1 MQRKNRFIKGYSGLR
16 ALAVIGVI
24 LYHFDPNTFIGGYLG
39 VPIFF
44 VLSGYLV
51 TDHILASYEE
61 TGYYDNKR
69 FYLSRLKRLYP
80 QLVTVLWASG
90 AYMLMFQ
97 QQTLAKFNQIVTT
110 NLFNVYNFWQIANGQ
125 SYFERFAGNVS
136 PFTHLWTMSIEGQF
150 YIFWPLIMMVL
161 IKFCKTRY
169 RAFWI
174 IIGFSILSALEMAIL
189 YQPNVDTSRIY
200 YGTDTRFFALGLGA
214 ALAFVWPIKH
224 LKREINKTDWII
236 LDITGTVSL
245 IGMLWLF
252 LSRIMDPQAAF
263 AYRGGMFLFSL
274 FTTIFVAIIAH
285 PASHWNQ
292 IFTNRI
298 FDWIGSRSYA
308 IYLYQF
314 PVMIFFEAKFTDM
327 ANHAF
332 LYHLI
337 ELILILGLAELTYHF
352 IEKPFSKISFE
363 SIRVFIAHFKD
374 SEKNG
379 HLRIASGVSVLILIL
394 GTIAVIKAPDVK
406 GVNAN
411 KSQLAERIKKN
422 RASQKKSNKQLID
435 KFKKTKKKEN
445 KSKAFIEAQQSAKNK
460 PVNKDFEKY
469 GISQIDLQ
477 LAQKIHVTAIGDSVM
492 AGTSDMLKKLMP
504 NALIDAAVSRQL
516 VPTIGLF
523 NQYKNQ
529 GALAENVLIGLGTNG
544 PFSMDDINHLM
555 EIIGPNR
562 QVFWISV
569 HVPSRQWQGQVNEL
583 ILRASQKYKN
593 LSVIDWYSYSAN
605 HNNWFYG
612 DQTHP
617 NVEGSK
623 YYSTY
628 ITKEILKKAKF

>member
-1 MQRKNRFIKGYSGLR
+1 M
-16 ALAVIGVI
+16 
-24 LYHFDPNTFIGGYLG
+24 
-39 VPIFF
+39 
-44 VLSGYLV
+44 
-51 TDHILASYEE
+51 
-61 TGYYDNKR
+61 
-69 FYLSRLKRLYP
+69 
-80 QLVTVLWASG
+80 
-90 AYMLMFQ
+90 
-97 QQTLAKFNQIVTT
+97 
-110 NLFNVYNFWQIANGQ
+110 
-125 SYFERFAGNVS
+125 
-136 PFTHLWTMSIEGQF
+136 
-150 YIFWPLIMMVL
+150 
-161 IKFCKTRY
+161 
-169 RAFWI
+169 
-174 IIGFSILSALEMAIL
+174 
-189 YQPNVDTSRIY
+189 
-200 YGTDTRFFALGLGA
+200 
-214 ALAFVWPIKH
+214 
-224 LKREINKTDWII
+224 
-236 LDITGTVSL
+236 
-245 IGMLWLF
+245 
-252 LSRIMDPQAAF
+252 
-263 AYRGGMFLFSL
+263 
-274 FTTIFVAIIAH
+274 
-285 PASHWNQ
+285 
-292 IFTNRI
+292 
-298 FDWIGSRSYA
+298 
-308 IYLYQF
+308 
-314 PVMIFFEAKFTDM
+314 
-327 ANHAF
+327 
-332 LYHLI
+332 
-337 ELILILGLAELTYHF
+337 
-352 IEKPFSKISFE
+352 
-363 SIRVFIAHFKD
+363 
-374 SEKNG
+374 
-379 HLRIASGVSVLILIL
+379 
-394 GTIAVIKAPDVK
+394 IKAPDVK

-492 AGTSDMLKKLMP
+492 AGASDMLKKLMP

>member
-136 PFTHLWTMSIEGQF
+136 PTHLWTMSIEGQF

-492 AGTSDMLKKLMP
+492 AGASDMLKKLMP

>member
-51 TDHILASYEE
+51 TDQILASYEKK
-61 TGYYDNKR
+61 GYYDNKR

-80 QLVTVLWASG
+80 QLITLLWASG
-90 AYMLMFQ
+90 AYILMFQ
-97 QQTLAKFNQIVTT
+97 QQTLAKFNQIVIT
-110 NLFNVYNFWQIANGQ
+110 NLLNIYNFWQIVNGQ

-150 YIFWPLIMMVL
+150 YVFWPLIMMVL

-174 IIGFSILSALEMAIL
+174 VIGFSILSALEMAIL

-214 ALAFVWPIKH
+214 ALAFVWPIRH
-224 LKREINKTDWII
+224 LNPQINKNDWII
-236 LDITGTVSL
+236 LDITGAVSL
-245 IGMLWLF
+245 LGMLWLF

-274 FTTIFVAIIAH
+274 FTTILVAIIAH

-292 IFTNRI
+292 IFTNQI
-298 FDWIGSRSYA
+298 FDWIGSRSYG

-314 PVMIFFEAKFTDM
+314 PVMVFFEAKFTDM
-327 ANHAF
+327 ANHAV
-332 LYHLI
+332 LYRLI
-337 ELILILGLAELTYHF
+337 ELAIILGLSELTYRF
-352 IEKPFSKISFE
+352 IEKPFSKISLE
-363 SIRVFIAHFKD
+363 SIRIFIAHLKN
-374 SEKNG
+374 SEKNA
-379 HLRIASGVSVLILIL
+379 HLRIATGMSALILAL
-394 GTIAVIKAPDVK
+394 GTIALIKSPAIKV
-406 GVNAN
+406 VNAN

-422 RASQKKSNKQLID
+422 RANQEKSNKQLID
-435 KFKKTKKKEN
+435 KFKSTKKKES
-445 KSKAFIEAQQSAKNK
+445 KSKIYVEAEQAAKNK
-460 PVNKDFEKY
+460 PVNKEFEKY
-469 GISQIDLQ
+469 GISQVELQ
-477 LAQKIHVTAIGDSVM
+477 LAQKVHVTAIGDSVM
-492 AGTSDMLKKLMP
+492 AGSSDVLKQLMP

-523 NQYKNQ
+523 DQYKGQ

-544 PFSMDDINHLM
+544 PFSMNDVDHLM
-555 EIIGPNR
+555 KIIGPKR
-562 QVFWISV
+562 QAFWISI
-569 HVPSRQWQGQVNEL
+569 HVPSRQWQGPVNDL
-583 ILRASQKYKN
+583 IAKASAKYKN
-593 LSVIDWYSYSAN
+593 LSVIDWYSYSKN
-605 HNNWFYG
+605 HNDWFYG

-617 NVEGSK
+617 NIEGSK
-623 YYSTY
+623 YYSSY
-628 ITKEILKKAKF
+628 ITNEILKKAKF

>member
-285 PASHWNQ
+285 PASHWN
-292 IFTNRI
+292 
-298 FDWIGSRSYA
+298 
-308 IYLYQF
+308 
-314 PVMIFFEAKFTDM
+314 
-327 ANHAF
+327 
-332 LYHLI
+332 
-337 ELILILGLAELTYHF
+337 
-352 IEKPFSKISFE
+352 
-363 SIRVFIAHFKD
+363 
-374 SEKNG
+374 
-379 HLRIASGVSVLILIL
+379 
-394 GTIAVIKAPDVK
+394 
-406 GVNAN
+406 
-411 KSQLAERIKKN
+411 
-422 RASQKKSNKQLID
+422 
-435 KFKKTKKKEN
+435 
-445 KSKAFIEAQQSAKNK
+445 
-460 PVNKDFEKY
+460 
-469 GISQIDLQ
+469 
-477 LAQKIHVTAIGDSVM
+477 
-492 AGTSDMLKKLMP
+492 
-504 NALIDAAVSRQL
+504 
-516 VPTIGLF
+516 
-523 NQYKNQ
+523 
-529 GALAENVLIGLGTNG
+529 
-544 PFSMDDINHLM
+544 
-555 EIIGPNR
+555 
-562 QVFWISV
+562 
-569 HVPSRQWQGQVNEL
+569 
-583 ILRASQKYKN
+583 
-593 LSVIDWYSYSAN
+593 
-605 HNNWFYG
+605 
-612 DQTHP
+612 
-617 NVEGSK
+617 
-623 YYSTY
+623 
-628 ITKEILKKAKF
+628 

>member
-374 SEKNG
+374 SEN
-379 HLRIASGVSVLILIL
+379 LRIASGVSVLILIL

-492 AGTSDMLKKLMP
+492 AGASDMLKKLMP